1 MDSPRLLHPD
11 FWPRRG
17 TGDPSADSIAREA
30 HPNLGTVPAG
40 QGPSGASCTAP
51 QRNRDGGRRGLRW
64 GGQRPRTD
72 LEGIVGRAAWPPP
85 APVLQLHF
93 RVQLL
98 LILLHDVREV
108 RPPAAL
114 RVVIVSMA
122 TVWLGQEKRTW
133 MGGRLPTHGVP
144 HPPCSAHSQAQG
156 CVCVSG
162 LEPLTLDGRESQSPS
177 SWGARMAERGP
188 DQAFPLP
195 SLDGGRQR
203 PLLGSGQDR
212 IHTGKHHFSRY
223 RQPLQLRGWTKMQV
237 RVCKHRWPQGSETC
251 MYVASRVVQQTV
263 VGGGQVGA
271 YGV

>member
-11 FWPRRG
+11 FWPRGG

-72 LEGIVGRAAWPPP
+72 LEGIVGRAARPPP

-133 MGGRLPTHGVP
+133 MGGRLQHTES
-144 HPPCSAHSQAQG
+144 HPPALLCPLSSSGMCLCVWVRTAHSG
-156 CVCVSG
+156 GEGITVPELMGSR
-162 LEPLTLDGRESQSPS
+162 DGRERTRPGVPTPKSG
-177 SWGARMAERGP
+177 WGQAEAPPGLWAG
-188 DQAFPLP
+188 QNTHGKT
-195 SLDGGRQR
+195 SL
-203 PLLGSGQDR
+203 
-212 IHTGKHHFSRY
+212 F
-223 RQPLQLRGWTKMQV
+223 
-237 RVCKHRWPQGSETC
+237 
-251 MYVASRVVQQTV
+251 
-263 VGGGQVGA
+263 
-271 YGV
+271 